1 MNEQIK
7 SLEEALSLSPDNHIL
22 RLMLAEAYKTNAYP
36 REALKHY
43 GILLEKGEQHDKV
56 LVPAGLIAFE
66 LGDIALAR
74 QYLSIAQKLQI
85 DSKEL
90 EDKLDSLKLKV
101 AVNTNETAKQP
112 NSFQED
118 LEIEPSIDFSD
129 VGGLEEIKKLIE
141 RLIIMPF
148 KRTEL
153 FEKYGK
159 RAGGGV
165 LLYGPPGCGKTML
178 ARATAGECKLPFLNI
193 RIESILSKWIG
204 ESEKNLHEAFSL
216 AREKAPC
223 VIFIDELDAL
233 AFSRQRQSNNYMRGL
248 VDQLLQELDSIGS
261 DNKDLLIIAATNAPW
276 DIDDAMLRPGRFDRR
291 IFVPPPDETA
301 RRAILR
307 LHFAN
312 RFADELDEKRI
323 AKETPMFSGADLE
336 ALVEQAV
343 EMVID
348 EAIMSGTEP
357 PLTMRHL
364 VEARAQLMPS
374 TLDWL
379 RRAKNYVEFANQDQ
393 KYNDV
398 AAYLKTKEPKSYKI

>member
-7 SLEEALSLSPDNHIL
+7 SLEEALQLSPDNHIL
-22 RLMLAEAYKTNAYP
+22 RLMLAQAYQESSYP
-36 REALKHY
+36 KEALKHY
-43 GILLEKGEQHDKV
+43 GILLEKGEQHDKA

-66 LGDIALAR
+66 TGDITLAR
-74 QYLSIAQKLQI
+74 QYLSIAQKLNI
-85 DSKEL
+85 DAKSL
-90 EDKLDSLKLKV
+90 EDKLDSLKVKV
-101 AVNTNETAKQP
+101 PVNSDESSPTNTFAD
-112 NSFQED
+112 D
-118 LEIEPSIDFSD
+118 LEIEPSIDFSN
-129 VGGLEEIKKLIE
+129 VGGLEDVKKLIE

-148 KRTEL
+148 KRSEL
-153 FEKYGK
+153 YAKYGK
-159 RAGGGV
+159 KAGGGV
-165 LLYGPPGCGKTML
+165 LMYGPPGCGKTML

-193 RIESILSKWIG
+193 KIVNILSKWIG
-204 ESEKNLHEAFSL
+204 ESENNLHEAFKL

-223 VIFIDELDAL
+223 VVFIDELDAL
-233 AFSRQRQSNNYMRGL
+233 AFSRQKQSTNYMRGL
-248 VDQLLQELDSIGS
+248 VDQLLQELDSIVS
-261 DNKDLLIIAATNAPW
+261 DNNDLLIIAATNAPW

-312 RFADELDEKRI
+312 RFADSLDEKRL

-336 ALVEQAV
+336 ALVEQGV

-357 PLTMRHL
+357 PLTMKHL
-364 VEARAQLMPS
+364 EEARAQLQPS

-398 AAYLKTKEPKSYKI
+398 AKYLKSKEPKKYKI